1 MKCANER
8 CENQARQPSGRG
20 RPGEFCS
27 EKCANLVRKRAQRAR
42 ERRLITVTE
51 FQGNAVTEIR
61 NTIFQGDAFS
71 VLKRLPDR
79 CVQICVTSPPFFGLR
94 SYLPDEHPGKPL
106 EVGLENTPEL
116 YVDRLVG
123 ILHEVRR
130 VLREDGVLWL
140 NLGDSYAGSGKG
152 GQPAM
157 YSQHWQPIYAHKGA
171 VYPGLAAKQLLGIPW
186 RVALSLQ
193 ADGGYL
199 RADVIWHKVNC
210 LPESVRDRPTKSH
223 EYVFLFSKRRRY
235 YYDQKAIEE
244 PTKPSGSKAGQETQR
259 EKNRRS
265 VWSLPTQMHPFAHC
279 AMMSERLAELC
290 ILAGSR
296 PGDLVC
302 DPFMGAGTTALVA
315 LSHGR
320 EYLGI
325 EINPEYILLA
335 NERLA
340 TVQCTSDTR
349 CDPAGRPLYKK
360 AMKTSTV

>member
-1 MKCANER
+1 MRCANEG
-8 CENQARQPSGRG
+8 CKNEARQPAGRG
-20 RPGEFCS
+20 RPGKFCS
-27 EKCANLVRKRAQRAR
+27 NNCRLQAHRR
-42 ERRLITVTE
+42 ERRETKIAE
-51 FQGNAVTEIR
+51 QEIAGETKIA
-61 NTIFQGDAFS
+61 NTILCGDALT
-71 VLKRLPDR
+71 VLTTLPDQ
-79 CVQICVTSPPFFGLR
+79 CVQMVCTSPPYYGLR
-94 SYLPDEHPGKPL
+94 SYLPEGNPDKPL
-106 EVGLENTPEL
+106 EVGLEDTPER
-116 YVDRLVG
+116 YVDHLVS
-123 ILHEVRR
+123 ILREARR
-130 VLREDGVLWL
+130 VLRKDGVLWL

-186 RVALSLQ
+186 RVALALQ
-193 ADGGYL
+193 ADGWYL

-235 YYDQKAIEE
+235 YYDQKAIKE
-244 PTKPSGSKAGQETQR
+244 PAKPPGFKAGQEPQR

-325 EINPEYILLA
+325 EVNPEYVHLA

-340 TVQCTSDTR
+340 TAQHSSPPGHDSRQPQCGASTTR
-349 CDPAGRPLYKK
+349 
-360 AMKTSTV
+360 